1 MHFGPGTY
9 LLALLAGSLST
20 LSPCVLPIIPILL
33 TSAVNAH
40 RRGVWILALGLALSF
55 TLVGL
60 FIATVGISL
69 GLEASHLRLAG
80 AVLLIAFGVILLSSA
95 LQQRF
100 AMASAG
106 ISNGGMSLLNRFNP
120 EGLKGQFLV
129 GLLLGVVWSPCV
141 GPTLGA
147 ASTLA
152 AQGQQLSQVTLLMML
167 FGVGAGFPLIVL
179 GSVSRAT
186 MLRLKQRLLQTGV
199 FGKYVL
205 GAVLIL
211 LGLAIVTGLDKPL
224 ETFLLDLSPAWLTEL
239 TTRL

>member
-1 MHFGPGTY
+1 
-9 LLALLAGSLST
+9 
-20 LSPCVLPIIPILL
+20 LPIIPILL